1 MIKNLVFDWSG
12 TLSNDLPVVYQTV
25 MRVFEHFGVRRISL
39 EEFRNSY
46 TLPYMNHAKLFGITA
61 SKGELDA
68 VFAQHFRSI
77 GFPEPLPG
85 VEDVLQRLQLQGKNM
100 IILSSHPQHFL
111 EEEALRFFNGN
122 HAKYFKK
129 LFCGVHDK
137 EEAIRGIIM
146 EMGFAPEETMIV
158 GDTEHDIRAGHKAG
172 ITTAAVLSGYRPR
185 NNLEAARPHF
195 IVNDVRELLKLS
207 IF

>member
-46 TLPYMNHAKLFGITA
+46 TLPYMSHAKLFGITA
-61 SKGELDA
+61 SKEELDA

-85 VEDVLQRLQLQGKNM
+85 VEDVLQRLRLQGKKM
-100 IILSSHPQHFL
+100 IVLSSHPQHFL
-111 EEEALRFFNGN
+111 EEEALRFFSGN

-137 EEAIRGIIM
+137 EEAIRGIIR

-158 GDTEHDIRAGHKAG
+158 GDTEHDISAGHKAG
-172 ITTAAVLSGYRPR
+172 LLTAAVLTGYRPR
-185 NNLEAARPHF
+185 EKLAAAKPHF
-195 IVNDVRELLKLS
+195 VLNDLSELFRIGIL
-207 IF
+207 